1 MSSDTQP
8 PRGKRLALLLFQ
20 SVVRTALGLILIF
33 FFLSLT
39 PQGRDPRLLIPIL
52 GFVGLIA
59 LYSWFF
65 ARQLK
70 RIKNARYPGITSA
83 EALILSAAMFLA
95 IFAAVYVVTSSNN
108 PGAFTE
114 ELSHFSAM
122 YFALTVLATV
132 GFGDITPVSDFA
144 RLVTMIQMALG
155 LAFVA
160 VLVRMVSGAA
170 QSAMERRRSEK
181 D

>member
-1 MSSDTQP
+1 MTEIEP
-8 PRGKRLALLLFQ
+8 PRGKRLALLLLA
-20 SVVRTALGLILIF
+20 SALRVTIGLALIF

-39 PQGRDPRLLIPIL
+39 PEARDPRLLIPVL

-59 LYSWFF
+59 VYSWFF
-65 ARQLK
+65 VRQLK
-70 RIKNARYPGITSA
+70 RIKKARYPGITSA
-83 EALILSAAMFLA
+83 EALILSGAMFLA
-95 IFAAVYVVTSSNN
+95 IFAAIYVVTSSNN

-114 ELSHFSAM
+114 DLSHFSAM

-170 QSAMERRRSEK
+170 QAAMERRRSEK
-181 D
+181 E